1 MSTQK
6 TTVVLVTSQLTCERL
21 IRAARRIAD
30 LTSTPLSVVS
40 VMRENPSEDDLKSLE
55 YLFSV
60 SKDFDAQMDIIYNAD
75 PFPTLSKYIR
85 QKDAKNVV
93 TGMPVGESS
102 VLERL
107 WEKFP
112 NICFYAVDFS
122 DMLLEVHNG
131 KLQMIDAVKMR
142 V

>member
-1 MSTQK
+1 MNTQK
-6 TTVVLVTSQLTCERL
+6 TTVVCVTSQLTCERL

-30 LTSTPLSVVS
+30 LTNTSLRVIS

-75 PFPTLSKYIR
+75 PFSTLSKYFR
-85 QKDAKNVV
+85 QSDAQNVV
-93 TGMPVGESS
+93 TGMPVGGTS

-112 NICFYAVDFS
+112 SICFYAVDFS

-131 KLQMIDAVKMR
+131 RLQMIDAVKVR